1 MIGEGDEV
9 STGRGSGSPSG
20 QPAWGGGCD
29 RVSVYAIVDCRNYDP
44 VATAPGTDSVI
55 KMQSKRTM
63 KRATLLCAVLALMAF
78 TSYPSQSQTKS
89 RPNDP
94 SKYLPGLKQRYH
106 PTRAARAGTPA
117 LGFEA

>member
-20 QPAWGGGCD
+20 QSAWGGGCD

-63 KRATLLCAVLALMAF
+63 KRATLLCAILALMAF
-78 TSYPSQSQTKS
+78 TSYPSQSQTTS

-94 SKYLPGLKQRYH
+94 SKYLPRVEATLPPHAGCPRGDPGPGL
-106 PTRAARAGTPA
+106 
-117 LGFEA
+117 